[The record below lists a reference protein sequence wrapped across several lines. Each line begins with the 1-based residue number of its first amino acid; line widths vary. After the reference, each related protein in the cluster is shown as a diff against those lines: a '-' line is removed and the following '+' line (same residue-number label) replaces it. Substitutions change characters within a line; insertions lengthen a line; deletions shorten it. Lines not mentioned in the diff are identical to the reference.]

1 MKNVLILIA
10 CFAGLIVGST
20 MAQPA
25 SKIAQDE
32 MKKLAYWE
40 GEWKGEA
47 AIRRGP
53 GEPIKVLQEETIK
66 FRLSGTLLLIEGV
79 GRSPVDGSISFHA
92 LAILN
97 FNEATNSFQMK
108 SYLQDGKST
117 DAWFKVIGENKVE
130 WGFDVPNGKIK
141 YHITLDPELKT
152 WNESGAY
159 SQDGNNW
166 INFMEMNLK
175 KVR

>member
-10 CFAGLIVGST
+10 CFAGLTVGTT

-25 SKIAQDE
+25 SKQAQDQ

-40 GEWKGEA
+40 GEWIGEA
-47 AIRRGP
+47 SIRRGP
-53 GEPIKVLQEETIK
+53 GEPIKVLQEEAIE
-66 FRLSGTLLLIEGV
+66 FRLSGTLLLIEGI
-79 GRSPVDGSISFHA
+79 GRSPEDGSISFNA

-97 FNEATNSFQMK
+97 FNETTNSIQMK

-117 DAWFKVIGENKVE
+117 DAWFNVIDENKFE

-141 YHITLDPELKT
+141 YNIILNPEQKT
-152 WNESGAY
+152 WKESGAY

-166 INFMEMNLK
+166 MNFMEMNLK
-175 KVR
+175 KVK